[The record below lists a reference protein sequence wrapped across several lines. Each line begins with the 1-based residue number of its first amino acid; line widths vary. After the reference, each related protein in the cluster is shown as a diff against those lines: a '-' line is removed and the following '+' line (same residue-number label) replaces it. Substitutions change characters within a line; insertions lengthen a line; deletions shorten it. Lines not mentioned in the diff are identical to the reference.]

1 MFQLYKKRNFSEFV
15 GDTFAFF
22 KTYGKHYYRNYFI
35 INGGFLLVL
44 LVLMYFLGKIFYE
57 GIFSNLSGGV
67 NYGTDNSADVFINEN
82 LPIIIGLGIFAA
94 IAALFLSI
102 LSYAYPVAYLKLI
115 EKKTDFTTE
124 EIITVI
130 KSKVGKIIVFFLA
143 SIFIMFPIMAIVM
156 GLSFLLVFII
166 IGIPLLFIV
175 IPALM
180 CWFSLAFYDYI
191 STDKGYFDALGGGF
205 SLLKQKFWP
214 CVGSTAVMYM
224 IMQIVVG
231 FVSMIPYLIGIF
243 SMFTTLE
250 NPENAGNLNN
260 EGYSFFLIMMGVTM
274 VLSLLLNFIFQ
285 NFLLINQGIMYYSI
299 REENENNTSKSEIDL
314 IGTQGE

>member
-1 MFQLYKKRNFSEFV
+1 MFQLYKKRNFSDFV

-67 NYGTDNSADVFINEN
+67 NYGTDNSADVFISNN
-82 LPIIIGLGIFAA
+82 LPLIIGLGLFAFIAA
-94 IAALFLSI
+94 IFLSI
-102 LSYAYPVAYLKLI
+102 LSYAYPVAYLKLV
-115 EKKTDFTTE
+115 EKKTDFTTQD
-124 EIITVI
+124 IITEI
-130 KSKVGKIIVFFLA
+130 KSKTGKIIVFFLA
-143 SIFIMFPIMAIVM
+143 SLFVLIPIMLLVM
-156 GLSFLLVFII
+156 GLSFALVFII
-166 IGIPLLFIV
+166 IGIPLLFII

-231 FVSMIPYLIGIF
+231 FVSMIPYIIGIF

-250 NPENAGNLNN
+250 SQDGSQVPQPENI
-260 EGYSFFLIMMGVTM
+260 SFFMIMMGVTM

-285 NFLLINQGIMYYSI
+285 NFILVNQGIMYYSI
-299 REENENNTSKSEIDL
+299 REENENNTPKSEIDL
-314 IGTQGE
+314 IGTQSE

>member
-1 MFQLYKKRNFSEFV
+1 MFQLYKKRNFSDFV

-67 NYGTDNSADVFINEN
+67 NYGADNSADVFISNN
-82 LPIIIGLGIFAA
+82 LPLIIGLGLFAFIAA
-94 IAALFLSI
+94 IFLSI
-102 LSYAYPVAYLKLI
+102 LSYAYPVAYLKLV
-115 EKKTDFTTE
+115 EKKTDFTTQD
-124 EIITVI
+124 IITEI
-130 KSKVGKIIVFFLA
+130 KSKTGKIIVFFLA
-143 SIFIMFPIMAIVM
+143 SLFVLIPIMLLVM
-156 GLSFLLVFII
+156 GLSFALVFII
-166 IGIPLLFIV
+166 IGIPLLFII

-231 FVSMIPYLIGIF
+231 FVSMIPYIIGIF

-250 NPENAGNLNN
+250 SQDGSQVPQPENI
-260 EGYSFFLIMMGVTM
+260 SFFMIMMGVTM

-285 NFLLINQGIMYYSI
+285 NFILVNQGIMYYSI
-299 REENENNTSKSEIDL
+299 REENENNTPKSEIDL
-314 IGTQGE
+314 IGTQSE

>member
-1 MFQLYKKRNFSEFV
+1 MFQLYKKRNFSDFV

-57 GIFSNLSGGV
+57 GFFSNLSGGV
-67 NYGTDNSADVFINEN
+67 NYGADNSADVFISNN
-82 LPIIIGLGIFAA
+82 LPLIIGLGLFAFIAA
-94 IAALFLSI
+94 IFLSI
-102 LSYAYPVAYLKLI
+102 LSYAYPVAYLKLV

-156 GLSFLLVFII
+156 GLSFALVFII
-166 IGIPLLFIV
+166 IGIPLLFII

-231 FVSMIPYLIGIF
+231 FVSMIPYIIGIF

-250 NPENAGNLNN
+250 SQDGSQVPQPENI
-260 EGYSFFLIMMGVTM
+260 SFFMIMMGVTM

-285 NFLLINQGIMYYSI
+285 NFILVNQGIMYYSI
-299 REENENNTSKSEIDL
+299 REENENNTPKSEIDL
-314 IGTQGE
+314 IGTQSE

>member
-57 GIFSNLSGGV
+57 GIFSNISGGV
-67 NYGTDNSADVFINEN
+67 NYGQNNPADVFINDN
-82 LPIIIGLGIFAA
+82 LSLIIGLGIFAF
-94 IAALFLSI
+94 IAAVFLSI
-102 LSYAYPVAYLKLI
+102 LSYAYPVAYLKLV
-115 EKKTDFTTE
+115 ERKTDFTTE

-130 KSKVGKIIVFFLA
+130 KSKVGKIVIFFLA
-143 SIFIMFPIMAIVM
+143 SIFIMFPLMAIVM

-180 CWFSLAFYDYI
+180 SWFSLAFYDYI
-191 STDKGYFDALGGGF
+191 STDKGYFDALGSGF

-214 CVGSTAVMYM
+214 CVGSTAVMYL

-243 SMFTTLE
+243 SMFTTLDSQDGSQAPQ
-250 NPENAGNLNN
+250 PENI
-260 EGYSFFLIMMGVTM
+260 SFFMIMMGLTM
-274 VLSLLLNFIFQ
+274 ILSLLLNFIFQ
-285 NFLLINQGIMYYSI
+285 NFILVNQGIMYYSI
-299 REENENNTSKSEIDL
+299 REENENNTPKSEIDL
-314 IGTQGE
+314 IGTHSE

>member
-1 MFQLYKKRNFSEFV
+1 MFQLYKKRNFSDFV

-67 NYGTDNSADVFINEN
+67 NYGAENSADVFISNN
-82 LPIIIGLGIFAA
+82 MPLIIGLGIFAF
-94 IAALFLSI
+94 IAAIFLSI
-102 LSYAYPVAYLKLI
+102 LSYAYPVAYLKLV

-130 KSKVGKIIVFFLA
+130 KSKVGKIILFFLA

-156 GLSFLLVFII
+156 GLSFALVFII

-231 FVSMIPYLIGIF
+231 FVSMIPYVIGIF
-243 SMFTTLE
+243 SMFTSLE
-250 NPENAGNLNN
+250 SQDGSQVPQPENM
-260 EGYSFFLIMMGVTM
+260 SFFMIMMGVTM

-285 NFLLINQGIMYYSI
+285 NFILVNQGIMYYSI
-299 REENENNTSKSEIDL
+299 REENENNTPKSEIDL
-314 IGTQGE
+314 IGTQSE

>member
-1 MFQLYKKRNFSEFV
+1 MFQLYKKRNFSDFV

-57 GIFSNLSGGV
+57 GALSNIGS
-67 NYGTDNSADVFINEN
+67 TDQPEFANFITSNIP
-82 LPIIIGLGIFAA
+82 LLLGLGVLAVIAA
-94 IAALFLSI
+94 IFLSI
-102 LSYAYPVAYLKLI
+102 LSYAYPVAYLKLV

-130 KSKVGKIIVFFLA
+130 KSKVGKIVIFFLA
-143 SIFIMFPIMAIVM
+143 SIFVLIPIMILVM
-156 GLSFLLVFII
+156 GLSFALVFII

-191 STDKGYFDALGGGF
+191 STEKGYFDALGGGF

-231 FVSMIPYLIGIF
+231 FVSMIPYIIGIF

-250 NPENAGNLNN
+250 SQDPGQTPQPENI
-260 EGYSFFLIMMGVTM
+260 SFFMIMMGVTM

-285 NFLLINQGIMYYSI
+285 NFILVNQGIMYYSI
-299 REENENNTSKSEIDL
+299 REENENNTPKSEIEL
-314 IGTQGE
+314 IGTQSE

>member
-1 MFQLYKKRNFSEFV
+1 MFQLYKKRNFSDFV

-57 GIFSNLSGGV
+57 GFFSNLSGGV
-67 NYGTDNSADVFINEN
+67 NYGTDNSADIFISNN
-82 LPIIIGLGIFAA
+82 LPLIIGLGLFAFIAA
-94 IAALFLSI
+94 IFLSI
-102 LSYAYPVAYLKLI
+102 LSYAYPVAYLKLV
-115 EKKTDFTTE
+115 EKKTDFTTQD
-124 EIITVI
+124 IITVI

-214 CVGSTAVMYM
+214 CVGSTAVNVYDHADCGRFRFHDS
-224 IMQIVVG
+224 IYNWYFLDVHHFGKSRRQSSATTGKHIFLYDNDGRNDG
-231 FVSMIPYLIGIF
+231 FIAVAEFYF
-243 SMFTTLE
+243 SEFHS
-250 NPENAGNLNN
+250 GKS
-260 EGYSFFLIMMGVTM
+260 GDY
-274 VLSLLLNFIFQ
+274 VLQ
-285 NFLLINQGIMYYSI
+285 HP
-299 REENENNTSKSEIDL
+299 
-314 IGTQGE
+314 